1 METIIPIK
9 NIIRFVSLV
18 TFLFICTI
26 SFSQYEKELKLF
38 NVEKDLNKKASL
50 GVKLWGQMHKNAI
63 DSLKEIS
70 FELIFEGV
78 EEKNDFAIAVGK
90 RSLGSCLIRSGEPDK
105 GISFL
110 KQSLTYFDKKG
121 DKAIT
126 TEILNEI
133 GNGYMNKGL
142 PLEAEKY
149 YIRSLKEGKE
159 SPDPTS
165 HFLSEI
171 NLGQAY
177 IGLKNYT
184 KASTVIQHY
193 KSEALKLGKL
203 EAVANAYALLGTIE
217 QQQRNIPLAMEYFRK
232 SADFGKRSKAKA
244 QIAHALNNMAIV
256 HFEEGDMDKT
266 MELFKEALD
275 IRLSTGN
282 ARYIAESYFNI
293 GGLHFE
299 LGDFKNAEVYYRKC
313 LDFAQAKKLKKDQ
326 MDALLALT
334 ELYKVQKKD
343 KEVIQLLEDYIE
355 LQESYYSQV
364 SAENSTSNELIESI
378 GHLEAKRKVEEG
390 EFELKKLS
398 ESQKKVWYIVY
409 GIGGLTFGVLLIL
422 LVFKN
427 RIN

>member
-1 METIIPIK
+1 M
-9 NIIRFVSLV
+9 
-18 TFLFICTI
+18 
-26 SFSQYEKELKLF
+26 
-38 NVEKDLNKKASL
+38 
-50 GVKLWGQMHKNAI
+50 
-63 DSLKEIS
+63 
-70 FELIFEGV
+70 
-78 EEKNDFAIAVGK
+78 
-90 RSLGSCLIRSGEPDK
+90 
-105 GISFL
+105 
-110 KQSLTYFDKKG
+110 
-121 DKAIT
+121 
-126 TEILNEI
+126 
-133 GNGYMNKGL
+133 
-142 PLEAEKY
+142 
-149 YIRSLKEGKE
+149 
-159 SPDPTS
+159 
-165 HFLSEI
+165 
-171 NLGQAY
+171 
-177 IGLKNYT
+177 
-184 KASTVIQHY
+184 
-193 KSEALKLGKL
+193 KLGKL